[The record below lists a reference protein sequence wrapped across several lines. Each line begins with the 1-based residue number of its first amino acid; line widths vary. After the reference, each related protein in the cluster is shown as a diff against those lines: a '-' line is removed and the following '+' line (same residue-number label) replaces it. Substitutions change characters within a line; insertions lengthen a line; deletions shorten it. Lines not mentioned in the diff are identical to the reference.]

1 MGHGPFPLIVFS
13 PGSGRNAVD
22 YAIFVEEI
30 ARSGYVIAGLNFN
43 NIIVVER
50 TTEVIDQLISSASS
64 LGRGLVDARQSR

>member
-1 MGHGPFPLIVFS
+1 
-13 PGSGRNAVD
+13 VD

-43 NIIVVER
+43 NISVVER